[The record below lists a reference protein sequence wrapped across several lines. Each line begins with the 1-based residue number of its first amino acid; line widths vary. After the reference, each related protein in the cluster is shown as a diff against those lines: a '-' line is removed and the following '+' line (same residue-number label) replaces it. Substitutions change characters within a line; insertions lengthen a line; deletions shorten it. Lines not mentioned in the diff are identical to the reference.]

1 MAIINSEVVT
11 LVASILPLVALFQ
24 VFDSTCAIC
33 SGILRAR
40 GKQVC
45 VPSCSGRSSDHG
57 TSLVYWSS
65 NQSEVNQHCI
75 DWTST
80 YGFFSAYYVIGIPL
94 GLWLTFKQNMELSG
108 LWYGLTA
115 ALIYGSALGIWLS
128 LTTNWNKEVAKVIER
143 LAVDKKFRGQVDH
156 ERLRD

>member
-1 MAIINSEVVT
+1 VSH
-11 LVASILPLVALFQ
+11 
-24 VFDSTCAIC
+24 
-33 SGILRAR
+33 R
-40 GKQVC
+40 
-45 VPSCSGRSSDHG
+45 VPAVHLTDG

-80 YGFFSAYYVIGIPL
+80 YGFFSAYYIIGIPL

-115 ALIYGSALGIWLS
+115 ALVYGSALGIWLS